1 MAEKEIKM
9 GKAKDM
15 SVSMEKIS
23 NGYLVTKSTYGK
35 DGYSCEKTFTKTA
48 PRLDIGP
55 EPAPKRRSAPSTLAK
70 TTRHLK
76 RK

>member
-9 GKAKDM
+9 GNAKDM
-15 SVSMEKIS
+15 SVSLEKIS
-23 NGYLVTKSTYGK
+23 NGYLVTKTTYGK

-55 EPAPKRRSAPSTLAK
+55 EPSPKRRAAPSSLARA
-70 TTRHLK
+70 TRHMK
-76 RK
+76 KK